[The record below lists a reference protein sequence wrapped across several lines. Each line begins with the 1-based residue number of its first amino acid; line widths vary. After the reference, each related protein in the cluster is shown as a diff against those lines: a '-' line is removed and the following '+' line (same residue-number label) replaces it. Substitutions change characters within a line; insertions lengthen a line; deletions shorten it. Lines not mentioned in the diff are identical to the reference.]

1 MVSKVHFGSFY
12 GTATANVNTVDVFKE
27 AEKVKHP
34 QFDFN
39 TVRKIAIE
47 APAKT
52 KVTVN
57 DVDITMPSTG
67 MLEFGLDYVQITNL
81 VFETDSDVNI
91 IYMY

>member
-1 MVSKVHFGSFY
+1 M
-12 GTATANVNTVDVFKE
+12 
-27 AEKVKHP
+27 
-34 QFDFN
+34 
-39 TVRKIAIE
+39 RKIAIE

-81 VFETDSDVNI
+81 VFETDADVNI

>member
-1 MVSKVHFGSFY
+1 MYSKKQKRL
-12 GTATANVNTVDVFKE
+12 NT
-27 AEKVKHP
+27 